1 MKTILEEV
9 RKERERQ
16 NVKWGEQNHSVIE
29 WQAIL
34 MEEVGEVTKEAS
46 DYHFKNPYLN
56 GQGEMQN
63 VLENDVVQ
71 HIRLK
76 DYRKELIQV
85 AAVAVQMIECLDR
98 NELKKP

>member
-1 MKTILEEV
+1 MESILNEI
-9 RKERERQ
+9 RAERQ
-16 NVKWGEQNHSVIE
+16 KQNEKWGEQNHNLVE
-29 WQAIL
+29 WIAIL
-34 MEEVGEVTKEAS
+34 TEEVGEASKEAV

-56 GQGEMQN
+56 GRGEMQP

-85 AAVAVQMIECLDR
+85 ASVAVQMIECLDR
-98 NELKKP
+98 NELKS